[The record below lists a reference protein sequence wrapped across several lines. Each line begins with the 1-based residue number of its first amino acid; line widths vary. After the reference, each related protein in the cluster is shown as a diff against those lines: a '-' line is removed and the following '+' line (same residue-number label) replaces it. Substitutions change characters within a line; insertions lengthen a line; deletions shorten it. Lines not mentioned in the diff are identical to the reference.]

1 LAGIYTDAALEN
13 PKTGKRSGRNPFGVF
28 QPFLFMPIPV
38 LHLKSELI
46 AIECGDEGEKWG
58 VLKKKG

>member
-1 LAGIYTDAALEN
+1 
-13 PKTGKRSGRNPFGVF
+13 
-28 QPFLFMPIPV
+28 MPIPV